1 MKLDSQ
7 INMTCNNLLSGK
19 FSVLYQA
26 RYCAQEDI
34 NLIVCKDG
42 IIKVFEPPLSFT
54 SGKPVCYLLKT
65 NRDSKLVVSG
75 SNVYLFGESE
85 QKASFVKY
93 SESSKSWNMLPSFL
107 DERSRFCS
115 FMQKII
121 VIGGIKNKKLVSSFM
136 ANDIKTNKWTQI
148 ASMNKRR
155 ENTSCT
161 VFKGKVVVTGG
172 WIKTRSFFNCLKSV
186 KAYCFHENKWT
197 QLPGCVICMT
207 C

>member
-1 MKLDSQ
+1 MKYDKQTS
-7 INMTCNNLLSGK
+7 SK

-75 SNVYLFGESE
+75 SNLYLFGENERNS
-85 QKASFVKY
+85 SFVMY
-93 SESSKSWNMLPSFL
+93 SESSKSYKILPPIL
-107 DERSRFCS
+107 DERSEFCVCS

-121 VIGGIKNKKLVSSFM
+121 VIGGLNYNEYLNSCM
-136 ANDIKTNKWTQI
+136 AYDTKTKKWTYI
-148 ASMNKRR
+148 ASMNKIRGH
-155 ENTSCT
+155 TSST
-161 VFKGKVVVTGG
+161 VFQR
-172 WIKTRSFFNCLKSV
+172 KTCCYWGLDTETFFLRIFK
-186 KAYCFHENKWT
+186 
-197 QLPGCVICMT
+197 IC
-207 C
+207 